1 MSGSLLVRL
10 MVGLMLLLALGLG
23 ATCASSSGSVDRIVF
38 VATVEGD
45 QEVLLL
51 DPATVAVTRLTDH
64 KGRDF
69 GPRWSLDR
77 KQVVYISE
85 EAGGLQINLVSQI
98 GGAAT
103 RLTRN
108 VVTDASLRGSPD
120 PRWSPDGKR
129 LAFIS
134 QKDGNPEVYL
144 VKADGS
150 GLTRITSN
158 AVEDRLGDW
167 SPDGEWL
174 VFYSVGTG
182 AEPGLWLRNPE
193 GVNVVHLTQG
203 QDSQPAWSPN
213 GRHIAFV
220 RTAGGNADIYIVSE
234 QKDGSWQDN
243 TEPVR
248 LTQDKADDLSPVW
261 AAHSRT
267 LAFVTT
273 RHGNADIYTIRADG
287 SMEQR
292 LTKNAADDLSPVW
305 SRDGKRLAFVSR
317 LYGPG
322 EIYMMEADGSKQ
334 RRLTNNTYEDDSPNW

>member
-1 MSGSLLVRL
+1 
-10 MVGLMLLLALGLG
+10 MVGLLLLLALGLG
-23 ATCASSSGSVDRIVF
+23 ATCASSSGSGDRIVF
-38 VATVEGD
+38 VATVDGD
-45 QEVLLL
+45 QEIFQL
-51 DPATVAVTRLTDH
+51 DPATGAVTRLTDH

-69 GPRWSLDR
+69 GPRWSPDR
-77 KQVVYISE
+77 KQVVYLSE
-85 EAGGLQINLVSQI
+85 EADGVQINVVSQM
-98 GGAAT
+98 GGSAT

-108 VVTDASLRGSPD
+108 VVTNASLQGSPD
-120 PRWSPDGKR
+120 PKWAPDGKR

-144 VKADGS
+144 MKADGS

-174 VFYSVGTG
+174 VFYTVGFG
-182 AEPGLWLRNPE
+182 AEPGLWLRNPD
-193 GVNVVHLTQG
+193 GVNVARLTQG
-203 QDSQPAWSPN
+203 QDAQPAWSPD

-220 RTAGGNADIYIVSE
+220 RTAGGNADIYVVSK
-234 QKDGSWQDN
+234 QKDGAWQDN

-248 LTQDKADDLSPVW
+248 LTQDKADDHSPVW
-261 AAHSRT
+261 SADSRT

-287 SMEQR
+287 SKEQR
-292 LTKNAADDLSPVW
+292 LTKNGADDLAPVW